1 MLDRYALPL
10 IKPPLNRIA
19 KTLHGWGI
27 TANQVTVTGFFVG
40 LMAVPAIMANLYFL
54 GLVFILLNRVADGID
69 GELARLTEPTDAG
82 GFLDITL
89 DFFFY
94 QAIVFAFA
102 LAHPANT
109 LWALILMLSFVGT
122 GISFLSFA
130 VMAEKRQ
137 IKSLTYPNKG
147 LHYMAGLAEGTE
159 TIAIFVV
166 FCLFPHWFPW
176 LAGAFALLCFVTTGM
191 RVHYGYKALRSDPV
205 N

>member
-19 KTLHGWGI
+19 RTLQGQGI
-27 TANQVTVTGFFVG
+27 TANQVTVVGFFVG
-40 LMAVPAIMANLYFL
+40 LLAVPAIIANMYWL
-54 GLVFILLNRVADGID
+54 GLVFILFNRICDGID
-69 GELARLTEPTDAG
+69 GELARLNGPTDAG

-102 LAHPANT
+102 LADPEYT

-122 GISFLSFA
+122 GVSFLSFA

-166 FCLFPHWFPW
+166 FCLFPQWFPW
-176 LAGAFALLCFVTTGM
+176 LAGAFALLCFTTAAM
-191 RVHYGYKALRSDPV
+191 RVHYGYQVLR
-205 N
+205 NTEAA